1 MIWHSHSVNDV
12 LQELQVNPST
22 GLSEQ
27 EAIERLKEYGKNS
40 LQEHRPLPFRQALA
54 QQLRAPL
61 TILLLIVAGLVMTL
75 DLFKQVLKEIPTDW
89 EQALIVAL
97 LALVSIPVGATLHYY
112 AAKSTEEARS
122 ASAADARVKREG
134 KDTVCNIQDLVPGD
148 IVILNVGDIVPA
160 DCRLLESH
168 HLQCDECS
176 LTQITSS
183 AEKDATAIYDNI
195 TPLAQRTN
203 MLYAGSVITSGTAIA
218 VVVATGTRSEMGR
231 TQRESRTQP
240 SRNTKPR
247 WRTLCWNIVAV
258 VLCILAIIVGLTQHA
273 DRSAVILTATSLL
286 LALVPKNADHI
297 IALLS
302 ARSVKAL
309 SSRHIRVHRPK
320 AMEKLGRVTV
330 FCTDQES
337 LIEGNDAQLERAFV
351 GHQLVDLNVGDLNA
365 PGLAQLLRLASLN
378 VSHNDP
384 YEHAIITCAERM
396 GIDRS
401 DLLVD
406 MPRIGEL
413 IDANAHK
420 TGVHL
425 AGEQTLILVSG
436 GWRTLL
442 PLCTKG
448 NVEELT
454 AAATAMEKDGLQVLA
469 ITYRLTDVPPAVY
482 TAEELERDLACAG
495 LLGLQIPLR
504 QDVYDAVTTIPHLRT
519 ILFSNEPSASAAA
532 AAIQSGVTY
541 APCVATAEDVEAL
554 TEEEWSNAVEKYNVY
569 CGLTTNQKKHIVSV
583 LQERGHAVAV
593 TGSKSED
600 APLLAQADVSF
611 VRSTA
616 TDVAKREADI
626 LLSEDQYV
634 SAIAAIWK
642 SKQLKV
648 QRLCV
653 IAYLILCA
661 VAILMIGVSGLFGWT
676 ALFRQSILML
686 ILHLVLMDLL
696 PLATIFICNVVSNK
710 K

>member
-1 MIWHSHSVNDV
+1 MIWHSHSASDV
-12 LQELQVNPST
+12 LQELQVTPST

-27 EAIERLKEYGKNS
+27 EAIERLKEYDKNS
-40 LQEHRPLPFRQALA
+40 LQEHHPLPFRQALA
-54 QQLRAPL
+54 KQLRAPL
-61 TILLLIVAGLVMTL
+61 TILLLAVSSLVLVL
-75 DLFKQVLKEIPTDW
+75 DLLKQVLKEIPTDW

-97 LALVSIPVGATLHYY
+97 LALASILIGAGIHCY
-112 AAKSTEEARS
+112 AAKSAEVARN
-122 ASAADARVKREG
+122 ASAADAHVKRDG
-134 KDTVCNIQDLVPGD
+134 KDIVCNIQDLVPGD
-148 IVILNVGDIVPA
+148 IVTLSVGDIVPA
-160 DCRLLESH
+160 DCRLLDAL
-168 HLQCDECS
+168 HLQCDECD
-176 LTQITSS
+176 LTQTTSPS
-183 AEKDATAIYDNI
+183 EKDATAIYDNI

-203 MLYAGSVITSGTAIA
+203 MLYAGTVITSGTATA
-218 VVVATGTRSEMGR
+218 VVVATGTRSEMAR
-231 TQRESRTQP
+231 TQRDTQNQP
-240 SRNTKPR
+240 TRGTKPR

-258 VLCILAIIVGLTQHA
+258 VLCVLAIIVGLTQHA

-297 IALLS
+297 LALLS
-302 ARSVKAL
+302 ARSAKAL

-330 FCTDQES
+330 FCTDQEA

-351 GHQLVDLNVGDLNA
+351 GHQLVDLNVGDLNT
-365 PGLAQLLRLASLN
+365 PGLAQLLRLATLN
-378 VSHNDP
+378 VSQSDS
-384 YEHAIITCAERM
+384 YEHAVITCAKNM

-401 DLLVD
+401 ELLVD

-413 IDANAHK
+413 TDSNAHK

-469 ITYRLTDVPPAVY
+469 ITYRLTNVPPAVY
-482 TAEELERDLACAG
+482 TAEELEHDLTCAG

-519 ILFSNEPSASAAA
+519 ILFSNAPSASAAA

-541 APCVATAEDVEAL
+541 APCVATAETIEAL
-554 TEEEWSNAVEKYNVY
+554 TQEEWSDAVDKYNVY
-569 CGLTTNQKKHIVSV
+569 CGLTTTQKQQVVSV
-583 LQERGHAVAV
+583 LQARGHVVAV
-593 TGSKSED
+593 TGYKSDD

-616 TDVAKREADI
+616 TDVAKREADV

-634 SAIAAIWK
+634 SAIAAIRK
-642 SKQLKV
+642 SKDLKV
-648 QRLCV
+648 QRLCM
-653 IAYLILCA
+653 ITYLILCA
-661 VAILMIGVSGLFGWT
+661 VAILAIGISGLFGWS
-676 ALFRQSILML
+676 ALSRQSILML

-696 PLATIFICNVVSNK
+696 PLTTIFVSNMVSNK